1 LLRKIHTSLKPHQL
15 LIKNFAHLGFIQI
28 TNSLLQILIFPFI
41 LRVVGIEEFGK
52 VMVANSFAWL
62 LTTLVN
68 YGSSQTG
75 INDIA
80 SNTRNPQKISHHIR
94 VIIQSRLILFFLLL
108 ALMFIWYF
116 LISQNALYF
125 LLAMT
130 IVLGEALNP
139 LFYFV
144 GMEESSTYNV
154 ANLFSKILT
163 LCLIFLLIKHADQAA
178 WVNFLIGIINC
189 VCFGLLLLFVYFK
202 KQISWVSIRWEDSMF
217 FFKTNSYLLGNNIT
231 VYLQQSVFLFA
242 LSTTGQATILGAY
255 SLCDKLIW
263 SFRVLMVA
271 VFNTIYPKGAQLYQV
286 DKLKWIQF
294 KNKINRL
301 IFYGCIVWA
310 ISQFFL
316 AYFVIILVAGKENM
330 IATNYLKWMSL
341 VPLFIALN
349 MLNVMELLLSK
360 KNSILFYIGIGILC
374 FAFISTL
381 TLLQFDPKWYGL
393 FPLLVESGCFLLYH
407 NYIKRIVYPEF

>member
-1 LLRKIHTSLKPHQL
+1 MLRKIHTSLKPHQI

-62 LTTLVN
+62 LTIIVS
-68 YGSSQTG
+68 YGSGQTG

-80 SNTRNPQKISHHIR
+80 TSTNDPQKLSHHIL
-94 VIIQSRLILFFLLL
+94 VIIQSRLLLFFILMILLTG
-108 ALMFIWYF
+108 WYLF
-116 LISQNALYF
+116 FSHNALYF
-125 LLAMT
+125 LLAMP

-144 GMEESSTYNV
+144 GMEKSPIYNA
-154 ANLFSKILT
+154 ANLVSKIIT
-163 LCLIFLLIKHADQAA
+163 LCFIYLLIKHADQGA
-178 WVNFLIGIINC
+178 WVNFLIGFINT
-189 VCFGLLLLFVYFK
+189 VCFGLLLGFVFLK
-202 KQISWVSIRWEDSMF
+202 KQITWVSINWEDTVH

-242 LSTTGQATILGAY
+242 LSTTGQASILGAY

-271 VFNTIYPKGAQLYQV
+271 VFNAVYPKGAQLYQE
-286 DKLKWIQF
+286 DILKWKKF
-294 KNKINRL
+294 KQRLNRL
-301 IFYGCIVWA
+301 IFWGCIVWA
-310 ISQFFL
+310 IAQFLL
-316 AYFVIILVAGKENM
+316 ANLVILLITGKENLV
-330 IATNYLKWMSL
+330 AANYLRWMSF

-349 MLNVMELLLSK
+349 MMNVLGLLLEK
-360 KNSILFYIGIGILC
+360 KNQFIFYAGVAILC
-374 FAFISTL
+374 FALIVCFV
-381 TLLQFDPKWYGL
+381 LLQINPYWYGL
-393 FPLLVESGCFLLYH
+393 FPLLVESGCLFLYLKYV
-407 NYIKRIVYPEF
+407 NNGA

>member
-62 LTTLVN
+62 LTILVN

-80 SNTRNPQKISHHIR
+80 TNTNNPQQLSFHMR
-94 VIIQSRLILFFLLL
+94 VILQSRFMLFLVLLSLIFV
-108 ALMFIWYF
+108 WYF
-116 LISQNALYF
+116 LFSHSALYF
-125 LLAMT
+125 LLAMP
-130 IVLGEALNP
+130 IVFGEALNP

-144 GMEESSTYNV
+144 GIENSSTYNV
-154 ANLFSKILT
+154 ANLISKIIT
-163 LCLIFLLIKHADQAA
+163 FCLILLMIKQADQGA
-178 WVNFLIGIINC
+178 WVNFLIGIVNSI
-189 VCFGLLLLFVYFK
+189 CFGLLLFFVYLK
-202 KQISWVSIRWEDSMF
+202 KQVSWVNIKWKDTIH
-217 FFKTNSYLLGNNIT
+217 FFKMNSYLLGNNFT

-271 VFNTIYPKGAQLYQV
+271 VFNTVYPKGAQLYQA
-286 DKLKWIQF
+286 DKLKWSKF
-294 KNKINRL
+294 KNKINRI
-301 IFYGCIVWA
+301 IFFGCIVWA
-310 ISQFFL
+310 IAQYFL
-316 AYFVIILVAGKENM
+316 ADFVILLVAGKENL
-330 IATNYLKWMSL
+330 IAANYLKWMSL

-349 MLNVMELLLSK
+349 MLNVMELLLEK
-360 KNSILFYIGIGILC
+360 KNHIIFYIGIGILC
-374 FAFISTL
+374 FALIMTIL
-381 TLLQFDPKWYGL
+381 LLQLNPQWYGL
-393 FPLLVESGCFLLYH
+393 FPMMVESVCLLLYFK
-407 NYIKRIVYPEF
+407 YIKHAA